1 MHNQILNLGE
11 SIIKLH
17 KLSSPGWTKIFDN
30 EIDLRTELYAHIC
43 ADCRSGNTE
52 SHDLPVYANSSI
64 DEMLWTACGC
74 EFSVEYPEDF

>member
-1 MHNQILNLGE
+1 MHNQILDLGS

-17 KLSSPGWTKIFDN
+17 KMSFPGWTKVFDN

-43 ADCRSGNTE
+43 DRCRRGDTE
-52 SHDLPVYANSSI
+52 FEELPVYENSSI

-74 EFSVEYPEDF
+74 EFNVEYDDE

>member
-1 MHNQILNLGE
+1 MHNQILDLGS

-17 KLSSPGWTKIFDN
+17 KMSCPGWTKIFDN

-43 ADCRSGNTE
+43 TVCRNGDTE
-52 SHDLPVYANSSI
+52 FQELPVYENSSI

-74 EFSVEYPEDF
+74 EFNVEYDDE

>member
-1 MHNQILNLGE
+1 MHNQILNLGD

-43 ADCRSGNTE
+43 DGCRSGDTE
-52 SHDLPVYANSSI
+52 FEELPVYANSTI

-74 EFSVEYPEDF
+74 EFSVEYDDE